1 MAQPT
6 SLEARCEVASSC
18 VARLDLTIPTVV
30 DGLDD
35 RVSRLYGAWPERLY
49 VVDAQGEVS
58 YKGAMGPFGF
68 EPDEVREHLL
78 DHFDLEPRQP

>member
-1 MAQPT
+1 M
-6 SLEARCEVASSC
+6 ASSC
-18 VARLDLTIPTVV
+18 VAELDLTIPTVV

-49 VVDAQGEVS
+49 VIDGQGEVS

-78 DHFDLEPRQP
+78 DHYDFAARQP